1 MQKQVAEIIEVDPFT
16 VLNWETDATNPKFR
30 FLPTIIRFLGYN
42 PIPVLPDA
50 LLHIRLKT
58 CRQRLGL
65 SQEKLAK
72 LFKVNESTVQEW
84 EAGKAKPCNKSL
96 KIIDSFLSK
105 NS

>member
-30 FLPTIIRFLGYN
+30 HIPAIIRFLGYN
-42 PIPVLPDA
+42 PFPVLPDA
-50 LLHIRLKT
+50 PLHIRLKA

-72 LFKVNESTVQEW
+72 LLKVNESTVQKW
-84 EAGKAKPCNKSL
+84 ETGKSKDRKSVV
-96 KIIDSFLSK
+96 
-105 NS
+105 